1 MKTLRSVLAVLLLL
15 VSAGTAVGSA
25 AAPAAAA
32 TTVPVQVDPQEVA
45 NAEVVISY
53 IAGAAFVVA
62 AFFKFHQ
69 HKENPQQATI
79 TFPTPIPIPDT
90 QDLENAL
97 IVISYIAGAALVV
110 EAIFKFKA
118 HKDNPQQITVTFPTP
133 IPIDGSL
140 PGPRTPTTSPP
151 ASSGCCIDQSTRP
164 VSMSA
169 AACSNHPAAVN
180 KSSAA
185 WRSSRGSGP
194 NSR

>member
-79 TFPTPIPIPDT
+79 TFPTPIPI
-90 QDLENAL
+90 
-97 IVISYIAGAALVV
+97 
-110 EAIFKFKA
+110 
-118 HKDNPQQITVTFPTP
+118 
-133 IPIDGSL
+133 DGSL